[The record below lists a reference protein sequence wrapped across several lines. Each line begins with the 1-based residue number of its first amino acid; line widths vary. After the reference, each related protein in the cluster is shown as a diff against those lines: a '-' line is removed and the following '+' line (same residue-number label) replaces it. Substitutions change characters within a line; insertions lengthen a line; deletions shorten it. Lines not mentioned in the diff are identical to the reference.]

1 MFGLTLEILF
11 LISLFIIGFFAGIL
25 NAVAGGATFLTFP
38 ALMLAGLSP
47 VSANATNFIATAPG
61 NIAALPAFKNELRT
75 IGKSIYGA
83 ILICSF
89 GSILGAVI
97 LFSLGADIFKSLIP
111 YLMGFATLLFIIAP
125 KLRKKF
131 VGLSLSSQKL
141 PIILLFAFSIYGGYF
156 GAGLGQIALA
166 VLLLIGFED
175 LRTANAMKNAVIASI
190 SLPASIIYIMS
201 GEVFWPY
208 AIVMFLGSA
217 GGGYAGG
224 RLAISLPQDCIRK
237 IVIIFGALLT
247 LYYFFMK

>member
-1 MFGLTLEILF
+1 MEILF
-11 LISLFIIGFFAGIL
+11 LIVLFVTGFFAGIL
-25 NAVAGGATFLTFP
+25 NAIAGGATFLTFP
-38 ALMLAGLSP
+38 ALMLAGLPP

-75 IGKSIYGA
+75 IGKRIYRPT
-83 ILICSF
+83 LICAF
-89 GSILGAVI
+89 GSIFGAII

-111 YLMGFATLLFIIAP
+111 YLMGFATFLFIFAP
-125 KLRKKF
+125 RIRQKI

-166 VLLLIGFED
+166 VLILIGFED

-208 AIVMFLGSA
+208 AAVMFLGSA
-217 GGGYAGG
+217 GGGYVGG
-224 RLAISLPQDCIRK
+224 RLAIALPQNYIRK
-237 IVIIFGALLT
+237 IVIVFGALLT
-247 LYYFFMK
+247 GYYFVMK